1 MRRPPRATI
10 ERRIAKALT
19 GLFVLFA
26 LASCGTSRPPAAIEA
41 PPPPA
46 AARVPDITV
55 EPLPPSRPV
64 APRESAP
71 PAPTPPTPKQTAA
84 LPPRPEPEPVD
95 DNPKQLFGLSG
106 QRVAALLGPANFV
119 RRDGSAE
126 VWQYRAAECVLDVF
140 LYRRDAVLSVAHV
153 DLRQRVTST
162 EPPRRCFAGLITRH
176 R

>member
-1 MRRPPRATI
+1 MPPRATI

-26 LASCGTSRPPAAIEA
+26 LASCGTSRPPAAIE
-41 PPPPA
+41 PPPAPA
-46 AARVPDITV
+46 AARVPDIVV
-55 EPLPPSRPV
+55 EPLPP
-64 APRESAP
+64 A
-71 PAPTPPTPKQTAA
+71 PTPKQTAA
-84 LPPRPEPEPVD
+84 PPPRPEPEPAD

-126 VWQYRAAECVLDVF
+126 IWQYRAAECVLDVF
-140 LYRRDAVLSVAHV
+140 LYRRDAALSVAHV
-153 DLRQRVTST
+153 DLRQRAKST
-162 EPPRRCFAGLITRH
+162 EPPRRCFAGLITRQ